1 LVGGCGNIIFFFV
14 NVDPQPAASPKAERA
29 GEIERGEE
37 LQSCMI
43 DVHSIHSMTDFA
55 ELKRAANML
64 DGNISVST
72 EA

>member
-1 LVGGCGNIIFFFV
+1 
-14 NVDPQPAASPKAERA
+14 
-29 GEIERGEE
+29 
-37 LQSCMI
+37 MI